1 MNRTLGKSII
11 IFAGA
16 LLLSCKKDESP
27 NPEFHFNY
35 YPLETGRFVVY
46 DAMEIHHDVQALIQ
60 HDTTRF
66 LLKTVIGEQIVDLEG
81 DVAFKF
87 YRYWKINPED
97 EWVIKDVWTTK
108 RKDLRI
114 ELVEE
119 NKRMVKLVFAPTLEK
134 VWDINAFNNDAT
146 LNARYD
152 AASLHGNRT
161 INNIYLDSTL
171 RVNQQDFFSL
181 VDHRKKYEIYAP
193 GIGLVYKF
201 YKNNNI
207 LNFDT
212 LNIRNG
218 NEIHYSI
225 VDFGQE

>member
-1 MNRTLGKSII
+1 MLRTLVKLTLIL
-11 IFAGA
+11 AGA
-16 LLLSCKKDESP
+16 MLLSCKKDESP

-46 DAMEIHHDVQALIQ
+46 EAMEISHDVQALIQ
-60 HDTTRF
+60 HDTNRF
-66 LLKTVIGEQIVDLEG
+66 LLKTVVGEQILDLEG
-81 DVAFKF
+81 DIAFKF

-108 RKDLRI
+108 RKAFRI

-119 NKRMVKLVFAPTLEK
+119 NKRMVKLVFAPTPEK
-134 VWDINAFNNDAT
+134 VWDINAFNMDAA

-152 AASLHGNRT
+152 ASSLHYQRT
-161 INNIYLDSTL
+161 INNLNFDSTL

-181 VDHRKKYEIYAP
+181 VDHRKKYEIYAK
-193 GIGLVYKF
+193 GVGLIYKF
-201 YKNNNI
+201 YKDNDI

-212 LNIRNG
+212 LNIRRG
-218 NEIHYSI
+218 NEIHYSV